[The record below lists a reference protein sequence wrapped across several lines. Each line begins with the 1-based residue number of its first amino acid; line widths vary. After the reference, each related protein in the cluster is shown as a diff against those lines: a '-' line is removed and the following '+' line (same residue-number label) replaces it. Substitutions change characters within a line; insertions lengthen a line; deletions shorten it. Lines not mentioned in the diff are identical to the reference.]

1 MNSGNKLI
9 PGGTGPNSLMIAG
22 GGVGPLSSLDPA
34 SLETMDIDP
43 SVCYLGMF
51 KLKQSD
57 IDFIVR
63 FLIYGTFWE
72 FGSFVLI
79 KLLLFF
85 LQTSA
90 PRTPSSAMR
99 RPSPTSPTC
108 ASATLTT
115 STMRR

>member
-9 PGGTGPNSLMIAG
+9 PGGAGGPNSLMIAG

-63 FLIYGTFWE
+63 FLIYGKFWE
-72 FGSFVLI
+72 FLMLRF
-79 KLLLFF
+79 
-85 LQTSA
+85 
-90 PRTPSSAMR
+90 
-99 RPSPTSPTC
+99 
-108 ASATLTT
+108 
-115 STMRR
+115 